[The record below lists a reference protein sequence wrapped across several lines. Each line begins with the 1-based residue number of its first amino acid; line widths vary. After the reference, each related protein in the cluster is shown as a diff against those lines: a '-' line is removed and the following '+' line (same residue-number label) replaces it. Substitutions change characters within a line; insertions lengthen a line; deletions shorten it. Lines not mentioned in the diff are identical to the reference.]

1 MRKKFSV
8 LMMVLFASHAIMFT
22 QIIPYLT
29 HVGYNPIQRGY
40 ILTAYAL
47 VGMIGQVL
55 FGYLS
60 DRHATIKRFIV
71 LSTFMV
77 MASGFLTFQF
87 QSKNFAFHFL
97 MMSITAGSTR
107 IAGNLL
113 ETWILEVDHVRDD
126 FSFIRSFGS
135 LGWGLASLLSGK
147 VAIQL
152 GYQYLGYISVLLSLL
167 ALWLASYVED
177 ASKTSAQNLV
187 LSDLGILFK
196 NKNYVLLV
204 VAYFMIYVIYN
215 SDVVTV
221 TEYIF
226 YLGGNAQDVGMKMF
240 IQALSEI
247 PILFLG
253 AKLLK
258 RFDAVKLLKLSLVI
272 LLLRF
277 ALTGMATSVNQ
288 VIVLS
293 LLQAVT
299 FPIIL
304 ITQRQLIY
312 QEVPEGLKSS
322 GQMMAFSL
330 STSLSAIVSPLLSSY
345 LLTLF
350 PMEQVLFILA
360 GIVILPFML
369 MSFYKGDSA
378 S

>member
-1 MRKKFSV
+1 MKKKFSL

-47 VGMIGQVL
+47 FGMVGQVL

-60 DRHATIKRFIV
+60 DRHATIKRFIIIATV
-71 LSTFMV
+71 MV
-77 MASGFLTFQF
+77 MISGFLTFQF
-87 QSKNFAFHFL
+87 QALNFSFHFL
-97 MMSITAGSTR
+97 LMSITAGSTR
-107 IAGNLL
+107 IVGNLL
-113 ETWILEVDHVRDD
+113 ETWILEVDSVRDD

-135 LGWGLASLLSGK
+135 LGWGLASLLSGV
-147 VAIQL
+147 VAIRL
-152 GYQYLGYISVLLSLL
+152 GYQYLGYISILLSLL
-167 ALWLASYVED
+167 ALWIAVGVED

-187 LSDLGILFK
+187 ISDLAVLFK

-204 VAYFMIYVIYN
+204 VAYFLIYVIYN

-226 YLGGNAQDVGMKMF
+226 YLGGDAQDVGTKMF
-240 IQALSEI
+240 LQALSEI

-253 AKLLK
+253 SRLLK
-258 RFDAVKLLKLSLVI
+258 RFDAVKLLKASLVI

-288 VIVLS
+288 VILLS

-312 QEVPEGLKSS
+312 EEVPDGLKSS
-322 GQMMAFSL
+322 GQMLAFSL

-360 GIVILPFML
+360 AIVVIPFL
-369 MSFYKGDSA
+369 LLGFYKGKSQA
-378 S
+378 

>member
-1 MRKKFSV
+1 MKKKFSL

-47 VGMIGQVL
+47 FGMIGQVL

-60 DRHATIKRFIV
+60 DRHATIKRFIIIATV
-71 LSTFMV
+71 MV
-77 MASGFLTFQF
+77 MISGFLTFQF
-87 QSKNFAFHFL
+87 QALNFSFHFL
-97 MMSITAGSTR
+97 LMSITAGSTR
-107 IAGNLL
+107 IVGNLL
-113 ETWILEVDHVRDD
+113 ETWILEVDTVRDD

-135 LGWGLASLLSGK
+135 LGWGLASLLSGV
-147 VAIQL
+147 VAIRL
-152 GYQYLGYISVLLSLL
+152 GYQYLGYISILLSLL
-167 ALWLASYVED
+167 ALWIAVGVED

-187 LSDLGILFK
+187 ISDLAVLFK

-204 VAYFMIYVIYN
+204 VAYFLIYVIYN

-226 YLGGNAQDVGMKMF
+226 YLGGDAQDVGTKMF
-240 IQALSEI
+240 LQALSEI
-247 PILFLG
+247 PVLFLG
-253 AKLLK
+253 SRLLK
-258 RFDAVKLLKLSLVI
+258 RFNAVKLLKASLVI

-288 VIVLS
+288 VILLS

-312 QEVPEGLKSS
+312 EEVPEGLKSS

-360 GIVILPFML
+360 AIVVIPFL
-369 MSFYKGDSA
+369 LLGFYKGKLHA
-378 S
+378 